1 MWLDRLNV
9 DEFDDVCTEME
20 SMHKSMKNAMEM
32 VFSTSPLLALQTRGW
47 ASKSI
52 HSTYLLRVSDLVA
65 KSLAFIEVQ
74 EDLPCPWERPPSNPL
89 TAWRLR
95 PPGHHRYLE
104 RGVKR
109 SRHRQPSFPNS
120 TTRERSVQW
129 WCCFELVRSVWGGS
143 LHSFDHPAFRISH
156 HSLVRCYKILFALL
170 FHHLTRTQRP
180 NILKTNSLVSN
191 LL

>member
-89 TAWRLR
+89 TA
-95 PPGHHRYLE
+95 
-104 RGVKR
+104 
-109 SRHRQPSFPNS
+109 
-120 TTRERSVQW
+120 
-129 WCCFELVRSVWGGS
+129 
-143 LHSFDHPAFRISH
+143 
-156 HSLVRCYKILFALL
+156 
-170 FHHLTRTQRP
+170 
-180 NILKTNSLVSN
+180 
-191 LL
+191 